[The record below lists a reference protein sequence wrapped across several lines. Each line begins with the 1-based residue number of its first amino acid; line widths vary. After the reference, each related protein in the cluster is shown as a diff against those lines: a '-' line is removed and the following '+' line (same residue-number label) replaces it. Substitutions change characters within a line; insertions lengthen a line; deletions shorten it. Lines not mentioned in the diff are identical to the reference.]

1 MEKNRAREIIAAAR
15 AAAYLRASSVPLSR
29 TGASG

>member
-1 MEKNRAREIIAAAR
+1 MEKIRAREFLVEAR
-15 AAAYLRASSVPLSR
+15 AAAFLRASSVPLSR